1 MGERDIPPNLT
12 TGASLAMSHHAS
24 RPVTTRHLFVTG
36 GVASSLGKGLTASSI
51 GRLLK
56 LRGLRVSM
64 QKLDPYLNV
73 DPGTMNPFQHGE
85 VFVTDDG
92 TETDLDV
99 GHYERFLDIRLPG
112 SANVTTGQIYSHV
125 IARERRG
132 DYLGDTVQ
140 VIPHI
145 TNEIKARIREM
156 AGPETDV
163 VITEV
168 GGTVGDI
175 ESQPF
180 LEAIRQIRHEIGR
193 DRCFFLHVSLL
204 PYIGPSGEL
213 KTKPTQHSV
222 AALRSIGIQPDA
234 IVCRSDRPI
243 SDGLKRKI
251 SLMCDVDEE
260 AVVSAPD
267 APSIYD
273 IPKVLHAEGLDAYVV
288 RRLGLPFRD
297 VDWSDWDELLRRVHR
312 PARTVT
318 IALVG
323 KYVDLRDA
331 YLSPAEALRAGGFA
345 HDARVN
351 IRWVPSDDCQTADGA
366 DRQLSDVDGIL
377 VPGGFG
383 VRGIEGKIGAVRY
396 ARENGIPILGL
407 CLGLQCMAIEVA
419 RDLAGLDGANSAEF
433 DPDTVHPVIAT
444 MAEQE
449 DVVAGERDMG
459 GTMRLGLYPAFLA
472 EDSMVR
478 ELYGEPVVQE
488 RHRHR
493 YEVNNAYRED
503 LEKAGLRCSG
513 LSPDGRLVEFIELP
527 REMHPYFV
535 ATQAHPELLSRP
547 TRPHPLFSGLVAA
560 ALERSRTVP
569 VSEGITAAASR
580 PAASA

>member
-1 MGERDIPPNLT
+1 MAIPLHT
-12 TGASLAMSHHAS
+12 S

-92 TETDLDV
+92 TETDLDI

-125 IARERRG
+125 IAKERRG

-156 AGPETDV
+156 AGPDIDV

-193 DRCFFLHVSLL
+193 DHCFFLHVSLL

-243 SDGLKRKI
+243 SEGLKRKV

-297 VDWSDWDELLRRVHR
+297 VDWSDWDELLRRVHKPSR
-312 PARTVT
+312 SVT

-323 KYVDLRDA
+323 KYVDLPDA
-331 YLSPAEALRAGGFA
+331 YLSPAEALRAGGFG
-345 HDARVN
+345 HDVRVN
-351 IRWVPSDDCQTADGA
+351 IRWVASDDCQTPEGAARQLADADGV
-366 DRQLSDVDGIL
+366 LI
-377 VPGGFG
+377 PGGFG
-383 VRGIEGKIGAVRY
+383 VRGIEGKIGAVQY
-396 ARENGIPILGL
+396 AREHGLPILGL
-407 CLGLQCMAIEVA
+407 CLGLQCMTIEVA
-419 RDLAGLDGANSAEF
+419 RHLAGLDGANSAEF
-433 DPDTVHPVIAT
+433 DPETAHPVIAT
-444 MAEQE
+444 MADQE

-459 GTMRLGLYPAFLA
+459 GTMRLGLYPAALD
-472 EDSMVR
+472 EGSMVR

-493 YEVNNAYRED
+493 YEVNNTYRDD
-503 LEKAGLRCSG
+503 LEKAGLRFSG

-527 REMHPYFV
+527 RETHPYFV

-547 TRPHPLFSGLVAA
+547 TRPHPLFSGLIEAAMAHSRTTADSVGAA
-560 ALERSRTVP
+560 A
-569 VSEGITAAASR
+569 GR

>member
-1 MGERDIPPNLT
+1 
-12 TGASLAMSHHAS
+12 MSPHS
-24 RPVTTRHLFVTG
+24 TRPVSTRHLFVTG

-51 GRLLK
+51 GRLLR
-56 LRGLRVSM
+56 LRGLRISM

-112 SANVTTGQIYSHV
+112 SANVTTGQIYSSV
-125 IARERRG
+125 IAKERRG

-145 TNEIKARIREM
+145 TNEIKARILAM
-156 AGPETDV
+156 GGPQTDV

-243 SDGLKRKI
+243 SEGLKRKV

-273 IPKVLHAEGLDAYVV
+273 IPKVLHSEGLDAYVV
-288 RRLGLPFRD
+288 RRLGLAFRD
-297 VDWSDWDELLRRVHR
+297 VDWSDWDDLLRRVHR

-323 KYVDLRDA
+323 KYVDLPDA

-345 HDARVN
+345 NDAKVN
-351 IRWVPSDDCQTADGA
+351 IRWVASDDCQTAEGA
-366 DRQLSDVDGIL
+366 AARLADVDGVL

-383 VRGIEGKIGAVRY
+383 VRGIEGKVGAVRY
-396 ARENGIPILGL
+396 AREQGIPVLGL
-407 CLGLQCMAIEVA
+407 CLGLHCMAIEVG
-419 RDLAGLDGANSAEF
+419 RHVAGLAGANSAEF
-433 DPDTVHPVIAT
+433 DPGAADAVIAT
-444 MAEQE
+444 MADQQ

-459 GTMRLGLYPAFLA
+459 GTMRLGLYPAVLA
-472 EDSMVR
+472 EGSLVA
-478 ELYGEPVVQE
+478 ELYGATEVHE

-493 YEVNNAYRED
+493 YEVNNAYREA
-503 LEKAGLRCSG
+503 LEGAGLACSG
-513 LSPDGRLVEFIELP
+513 LSPDGRLVEFV
-527 REMHPYFV
+527 EMSRDVHPFFV
-535 ATQAHPELLSRP
+535 GTQAHPEFLSRP

-560 ALERSRTVP
+560 AVERSRQAP
-569 VSEGITAAASR
+569 AAGSAAALR
-580 PAASA
+580 PAASAGARWDA